1 MPPDFTAVKFFAS
14 LMNTSSIPPERIGG
28 SFFPLLKVFFPA
40 QVIKMKEREKARQ
53 GERERE
59 REREKRKKRR
69 RRRETDNEIYI
80 KIYKNI
86 Y

>member
-40 QVIKMKEREKARQ
+40 QVFKMKEREKARQ
-53 GERERE
+53 GERE

-69 RRRETDNEIYI
+69 RRRETDYEFYF